1 MFGKYL
7 TGIIGLI
14 IVFVGLIPLISGLVN
29 GLSYEFWI
37 GLGMIIFGNYFRY
50 LSKQATTV
58 ENTIKV
64 DKPKKK

>member
-1 MFGKYL
+1 M
-7 TGIIGLI
+7 
-14 IVFVGLIPLISGLVN
+14 N

-64 DKPKKK
+64 DKPKEK